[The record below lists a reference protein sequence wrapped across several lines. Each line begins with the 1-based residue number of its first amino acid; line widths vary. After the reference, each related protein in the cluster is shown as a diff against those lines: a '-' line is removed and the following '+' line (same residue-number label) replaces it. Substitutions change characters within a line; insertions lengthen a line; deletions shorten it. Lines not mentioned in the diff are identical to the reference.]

1 MCSADKGDQIRGGV
15 SSCWPCKCQFPE
27 GPKQRR
33 RVNDFYR
40 ERGNLMRCSLS
51 PHFRRDSVKL
61 YLEAGEK
68 VQTTEERKK
77 GLQVLLSCSQ
87 AGPGRKAKQDQ
98 EEISCNL
105 VHTFFPGSVHLH
117 SHDSHAYRDEI

>member
-40 ERGNLMRCSLS
+40 QRGNLKRCSLS

-68 VQTTEERKK
+68 VQRGDLFFVR
-77 GLQVLLSCSQ
+77 GLVNYVP
-87 AGPGRKAKQDQ
+87 AVP
-98 EEISCNL
+98 
-105 VHTFFPGSVHLH
+105 
-117 SHDSHAYRDEI
+117 